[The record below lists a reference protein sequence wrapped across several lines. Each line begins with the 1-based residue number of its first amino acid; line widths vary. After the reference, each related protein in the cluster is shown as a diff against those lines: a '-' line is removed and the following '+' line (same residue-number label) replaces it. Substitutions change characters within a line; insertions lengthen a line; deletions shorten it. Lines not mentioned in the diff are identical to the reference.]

1 MTKLTPERRE
11 EVSQIILDQLLEE
24 GNVTED
30 EQRSALLGVAK
41 RLKEVSQLTGLP
53 VEEVEAFCW
62 EMVEHMTTSQEKT
75 EDEELEEYYFHH
87 PWELL

>member
-11 EVSQIILDQLLEE
+11 EVSQIILDLLLEE

-30 EQRSALLGVAK
+30 EQHTALLGIAK
-41 RLKEVSQLTGLP
+41 RLNDVAHLTGLP

-62 EMVEHMTTSQEKT
+62 EMVESMTASQE
-75 EDEELEEYYFHH
+75 E
-87 PWELL
+87 